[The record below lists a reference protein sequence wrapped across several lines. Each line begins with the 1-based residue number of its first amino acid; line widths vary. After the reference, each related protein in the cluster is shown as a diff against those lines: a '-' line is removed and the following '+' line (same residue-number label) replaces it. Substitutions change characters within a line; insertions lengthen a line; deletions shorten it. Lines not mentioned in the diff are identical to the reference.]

1 MAKTDECD
9 RRLGQVFAFQQPVF
23 VPGAIGNS
31 QPKDRGFN
39 NLQTPYSITHC

>member
-9 RRLGQVFAFQQPVF
+9 RRLGQVFAFQQPGF

-31 QPKDRGFN
+31 QPKGYYF
-39 NLQTPYSITHC
+39 QTI